1 MPCVIRDAEVWKEA
15 EVERVM
21 PPRTPAAASRPRM
34 NCDDAPWRKKAR
46 KVAGPANPPEDVEVE
61 VTPRDGPSHGRSAT
75 PITTTRRNDAEPL
88 ISSFD
93 VSTVSTGHADVDAP
107 QSSIIFSQIQAAID
121 AANAARSSTELG
133 GASEVRLE
141 DIMDIINLCLASR
154 SDAHRSP
161 PPCDAPEEKG
171 LVMQGLDTEPV
182 VGTDT
187 GSGSGGPTTDA
198 TGSGNTVLVNC
209 RGMPFP
215 AIPPGFPGILGPE
228 LCDYVKYLS
237 MVKPDSIPMYQRKAV
252 QGPVSH
258 RSGST
263 AFKCDAFVKAGWLED
278 VTDKFDWMEA
288 EFNWVYHDK
297 FCPSA
302 FKAFKLYAALLRFKS
317 SFEVWVGEGGETE
330 GRPFGNRPKGV

>member
-1 MPCVIRDAEVWKEA
+1 MPCVIRDAEVGKEA

-21 PPRTPAAASRPRM
+21 PRAPAAASRPRM

-61 VTPRDGPSHGRSAT
+61 VTPRDGPSRGRSAT

-93 VSTVSTGHADVDAP
+93 VSTVSPGHADVDAAP
-107 QSSIIFSQIQAAID
+107 QSFSQFQAVID
-121 AANAARSSTELG
+121 AARSSTELG

-141 DIMDIINLCLASR
+141 DILYIISNLCSASR

-161 PPCDAPEEKG
+161 P
-171 LVMQGLDTEPV
+171 LQGPDTEPV

-288 EFNWVYHDK
+288 EFNWVYHNK

-302 FKAFKLYAALLRFKS
+302 FKAFKLYAALLRLKS